1 MPLLTPPRL
10 FSERLKAFDPM
21 LRVRWSDG
29 QNRWRLERKVTRGI
43 MWPPSAVG
51 GPGQQED
58 RQSAAEGYTLVATV
72 KQGELTDRV
81 FVALAKADLW
91 RMGGAEKVCEALDRG
106 DQELEM
112 VNRARR
118 GEYIEAAARER
129 FRYMNSIRT
138 VPEKFAATA
147 PKGGMSVM
155 GGA

>member
-1 MPLLTPPRL
+1 MPLLTPPKL
-10 FSERLKAFDPM
+10 FVERLRAFDPM

-29 QNRWRLERKVTRGI
+29 QNRWRLERKVTRGT
-43 MWPPSAVG
+43 MWPPSFVESPEQA
-51 GPGQQED
+51 ED
-58 RQSAAEGYTLVATV
+58 WRAANEGYTLVATV

-91 RMGGAEKVCEALDRG
+91 CMGGAEKVCAALDRG

-112 VNRARR
+112 VNRTKR

-129 FRYMNSIRT
+129 WRYMNSVRT
-138 VPEKFAATA
+138 VPENMAATA
-147 PKGGMSVM
+147 PRGGMSIM